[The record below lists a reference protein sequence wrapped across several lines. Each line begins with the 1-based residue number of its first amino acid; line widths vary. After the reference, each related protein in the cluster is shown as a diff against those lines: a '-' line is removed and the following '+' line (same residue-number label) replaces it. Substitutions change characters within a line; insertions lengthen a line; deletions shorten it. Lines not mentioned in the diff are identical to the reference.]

1 MIVKDKLAFQ
11 ENSLAGLAQAALI
24 ESKTLS
30 LPRSPGQLISD
41 LAASLVSRGKAHLEN
56 KQYNDARHCFE
67 SVLYLVPEHHEAR
80 LGLNRVHRKII
91 PRWHFEMLNDEER
104 NSAFERALAKAI
116 TPSTTV
122 LDIGSGSGL
131 LAMMAARAGAKQTI
145 SCEMVAPI
153 AELAQYTVIRNGYG
167 NKIVILAKKS
177 TDMWI
182 GVDMIEKADLLVTE
196 TVDCGLLGEGIIP
209 TIRHARESLLKENA
223 RIIPKSA
230 TVHAAIVESTQL
242 RSLNYA
248 DRAAG
253 FDVSPIN
260 QYATAGYFPVR
271 AAAFDHVLLAE
282 PFEAFRFDFTQG
294 AMAPQSKPISV
305 PIKREG
311 TCHAIIFWFDMQ
323 LDDEISLSN
332 SPGSKTHWEQALQ
345 CFDKEVRVRAG
356 ATITLCA
363 EHDCSTI
370 SFKLIE
376 SS

>member
-1 MIVKDKLAFQ
+1 MIVKDELSLHGNF
-11 ENSLAGLAQAALI
+11 LAGLAQTALV
-24 ESKTLS
+24 ESKTPD

-41 LAASLVSRGKAHLEN
+41 LAASLVSKGKSHLEN

-67 SVLYLVPEHHEAR
+67 SVLYLDPEHREAR
-80 LGLNRVHRKII
+80 LGLNRVYRKII

-131 LAMMAARAGAKQTI
+131 LAMMAARAGAKQTV
-145 SCEMVAPI
+145 SCEMIAPI
-153 AELAQYTVIRNGYG
+153 AELAQYTVTRNGYG
-167 NKIVILAKKS
+167 NKIVILDKKS

-209 TIRHARESLLKENA
+209 TILHARENLLKEGA
-223 RIIPKSA
+223 QIIPRSA
-230 TVHAAIVESTQL
+230 TVFATVVESNQL

-260 QYATAGYFPVR
+260 HYATAGYFPVR
-271 AAAFDHVLLAE
+271 SAAFDYVPLVE
-282 PFEAFRFDFTQG
+282 PFEVFRFDFTQG
-294 AMAPQSKPISV
+294 AIAPQSKPISV
-305 PIKREG
+305 PVKREG
-311 TCHAIIFWFDMQ
+311 TCHAILFWFDMQ
-323 LDDEISLSN
+323 LDDEISISN
-332 SPGSKTHWEQALQ
+332 SLGSKTHWEQALQ
-345 CFDKEVRVRAG
+345 CLDEKVWVRAG
-356 ATITLCA
+356 TTLTLYA
-363 EHDCSTI
+363 EHDCSAL
-370 SFKLIE
+370 SFKLVE